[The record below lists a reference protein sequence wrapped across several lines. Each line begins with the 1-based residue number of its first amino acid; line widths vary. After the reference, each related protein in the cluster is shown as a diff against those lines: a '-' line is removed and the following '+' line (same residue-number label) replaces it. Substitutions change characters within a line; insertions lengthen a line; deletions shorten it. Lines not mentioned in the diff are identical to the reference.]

1 VFARANDLLNPE
13 RKVSKPE
20 EWKHWTCMICMD
32 KESGEPAI
40 VLGTDKEWQAH
51 LRTRTH
57 RSREKGLQKRKAF
70 EEWKASKIPRTLDDT
85 VSGVET
91 SC

>member
-1 VFARANDLLNPE
+1 VFARADDLLNPE
-13 RKVSKPE
+13 RKISKPE
-20 EWKHWTCMICMD
+20 EWKHWTCMICTD

-70 EEWKASKIPRTLDDT
+70 EEWKAIKIPRTLGDT